1 MSQTSYKG
9 FRQDE
14 LEFQYNPRAS
24 VSEYPDLAKK
34 RSAESRKV
42 RSTLK
47 SWLDVPYGRSPREIL
62 DIYPAAQAG
71 APVLVYYHG
80 GYWRGGSKE
89 DNCSFAPTFVTRGA
103 HVVIV
108 EYDLCPKV
116 TVGDIVCQARASI
129 AWVYRNIE
137 RYNGAPSRLYI
148 SGHSAGGHLA
158 AMILAR
164 DWQRE
169 GLPREFVKGAV
180 LTSGVY
186 DLEMVM
192 QIGINDEIRMTPE
205 LVKENS
211 PFLHPPLPICP
222 TLIGVGGAE
231 PEGWQ
236 RMSEE
241 YFNLCKER
249 GLDCQYLV
257 VPGANHFTLP
267 EHLADANSPLTRAM
281 LKQIGRQYC

>member
-1 MSQTSYKG
+1 MNQTGYKG
-9 FRQDE
+9 FRPDE
-14 LEFQYNPRAS
+14 LEFQYNPRTS
-24 VSEYPDLAKK
+24 VSEYPELAKK
-34 RSAESRKV
+34 RSAESQKV
-42 RSTLK
+42 RSSLK
-47 SWLDVPYGRSPREIL
+47 SWLDVPYGGSPREVL

-71 APVLVYYHG
+71 APVFVYYHG

-89 DNCSFAPTFVTRGA
+89 DNCGFAPTFVKHGA
-103 HVVIV
+103 NVVIV
-108 EYDLCPKV
+108 EYDLCPEV
-116 TVGDIVCQARASI
+116 TVSDIVRQARASI

-158 AMILAR
+158 AMILAH

-169 GLPREFVKGAV
+169 GLPRGLIKGAV

-186 DLEMVM
+186 DLEMVIR
-192 QIGINDEIRMTPE
+192 IGINDEIRMTPE
-205 LVKENS
+205 LVNENS

-241 YFNLCKER
+241 FFNLCKER

-267 EHLADANSPLTRAM
+267 EHLADANSPLTQAM
-281 LKQIGRQYC
+281 LKQMGL

>member
-9 FRQDE
+9 FRRDE

-24 VSEYPDLAKK
+24 VPEYPELAKK
-34 RSAESRKV
+34 RSAESQKV

-62 DIYPAAQAG
+62 DIYPAAQA
-71 APVLVYYHG
+71 ATPVLVYYHG
-80 GYWRGGSKE
+80 GYWRGSNKE
-89 DNCSFAPTFVTRGA
+89 DNCNFAPTFVTRGA
-103 HVVIV
+103 NVVVV

-116 TVGDIVCQARASI
+116 TVSDIVREARASV
-129 AWVYRNIE
+129 AWIYRNIE
-137 RYNGAPSRLYI
+137 RYNGDPERVYI

-158 AMILAR
+158 AMILAH
-164 DWQRE
+164 DWERE
-169 GLPREFVKGAV
+169 GLPRNFIKGAV

-192 QIGINDEIRMTPE
+192 QIAANDEIHMTPE
-205 LVKENS
+205 LVRENS
-211 PFLHPPLPICP
+211 PFLHPPLPVCP
-222 TLIGVGGAE
+222 TVISVGGAE

-236 RMSEE
+236 RMSKE
-241 YFNLCKER
+241 FFTFCKER

-257 VPGANHFTLP
+257 VPDANHFTLA
-267 EHLADANSPLTRAM
+267 EHLRDENSPLTQAM
-281 LKQIGRQYC
+281 LKQMGL

>member
-1 MSQTSYKG
+1 MSQIFYKR

-24 VSEYPDLAKK
+24 VSDYPELAKK
-34 RSAESRKV
+34 RSAESQRI

-47 SWLDVPYGRSPREIL
+47 SWLDIPYGSSPREIL
-62 DIYPAAQAG
+62 DIYPAAQAS
-71 APVLVYYHG
+71 APTLAYYHG
-80 GYWRGGSKE
+80 GYWRGSSKE
-89 DNCSFAPTFVTRGA
+89 DNCNFAPTFVNHGA
-103 HVVIV
+103 NVVIV

-116 TVGDIVCQARASI
+116 TVSDIVRQARASI
-129 AWVYRNIE
+129 AWVYRNIK
-137 RYNGAPSRLYI
+137 RYNGDPKKLYI
-148 SGHSAGGHLA
+148 SGHSAGAQLA
-158 AMILAR
+158 AMILAY
-164 DWQRE
+164 DWERE
-169 GLPREFVKGAV
+169 GLPRDIIKGAV

-192 QIGINDEIRMTPE
+192 QIGVNAEIRMTPE
-205 LVKENS
+205 LAKENS

-222 TLIGVGGAE
+222 ILIGVGGAE

-241 YFNLCKER
+241 FFNFCKER

-257 VPGANHFTLP
+257 VPGTNHFTLP
-267 EHLADANSPLTRAM
+267 EHLADANSPLTRAV
-281 LKQIGRQYC
+281 LKQMGL

>member
-9 FRQDE
+9 FREDE
-14 LEFQYNPRAS
+14 LEYQYNPRAS
-24 VSEYPDLAKK
+24 VAGYPELSKK
-34 RSAESRKV
+34 KAAECKKI

-47 SWLDVPYGRSPREIL
+47 SWLDVPYGSSPREMM
-62 DIYPAAQAG
+62 DIYPTPQAA
-71 APVLVYYHG
+71 APTLVYYHG
-80 GYWRGGSKE
+80 GYWRGSSKE
-89 DNCSFAPTFVTRGA
+89 DNCNFAPTFVARGA
-103 HVVIV
+103 NVVVV

-116 TVGDIVCQARASI
+116 TVGDIVRQARASI

-137 RYNGAPSRLYI
+137 RYNGNPQKLYV
-148 SGHSAGGHLA
+148 SGHSAGAHLA
-158 AMILAR
+158 AMILAH
-164 DWQRE
+164 DWERE
-169 GLPREFVKGAV
+169 GLPRDLIKGAV

-192 QIGINDEIRMTPE
+192 QIAANAEIRMTPE
-205 LVKENS
+205 LVRENS

-241 YFNLCKER
+241 FFQLCKER

-257 VPGANHFTLP
+257 VPAANHFILP
-267 EHLADANSPLTRAM
+267 EHLSDPDSPLTKSIF
-281 LKQIGRQYC
+281 KQMGV

>member
-1 MSQTSYKG
+1 MSQTGYKG
-9 FRQDE
+9 FRPDE
-14 LEFQYNPRAS
+14 LDFQYNPRTS
-24 VSEYPDLAKK
+24 VSEYPELAKK
-34 RSAESRKV
+34 RSAESQKA

-47 SWLDVPYGRSPREIL
+47 SWLDVPYGGSPREVL
-62 DIYPAAQAG
+62 DIYPAAQAD
-71 APVLVYYHG
+71 APVFVYYHG
-80 GYWRGGSKE
+80 GYWRGGTKE
-89 DNCSFAPTFVTRGA
+89 DNCSFAPTFVKRGA
-103 HVVIV
+103 NVVIV

-116 TVGDIVCQARASI
+116 TVSDIVRQARASI
-129 AWVYRNIE
+129 AWVYRHIE

-158 AMILAR
+158 AMILAH

-169 GLPREFVKGAV
+169 GLPRELIKGAV

-222 TLIGVGGAE
+222 TVIGVGGAE

-236 RMSEE
+236 RMSQEF
-241 YFNLCKER
+241 FNLCKER

-267 EHLADANSPLTRAM
+267 EHLTDADSPLTHAM
-281 LKQIGRQYC
+281 LKQMGL

>member
-1 MSQTSYKG
+1 M
-9 FRQDE
+9 
-14 LEFQYNPRAS
+14 
-24 VSEYPDLAKK
+24 
-34 RSAESRKV
+34 
-42 RSTLK
+42 
-47 SWLDVPYGRSPREIL
+47 PYGGSPREVL
-62 DIYPAAQAG
+62 DIYPAAQAD
-71 APVLVYYHG
+71 APVFVYYHG
-80 GYWRGGSKE
+80 GYWRGGTKE
-89 DNCSFAPTFVTRGA
+89 DNCSFAPTFVKRGA
-103 HVVIV
+103 NVVIV

-116 TVGDIVCQARASI
+116 TVSDIVRQARASI
-129 AWVYRNIE
+129 AWVYRHIE

-158 AMILAR
+158 AMILAH

-169 GLPREFVKGAV
+169 GLPRELIKGAV

-222 TLIGVGGAE
+222 TVIGVGGAE

-236 RMSEE
+236 RMSQEF
-241 YFNLCKER
+241 FNLCKER

-267 EHLADANSPLTRAM
+267 EHLTDADSPLTHAM
-281 LKQIGRQYC
+281 LKQMGL

>member
-14 LEFQYNPRAS
+14 LEYQYNPRAS
-24 VSEYPDLAKK
+24 VADYPELSKK
-34 RSAESRKV
+34 KAAQCKKI

-47 SWLDVPYGRSPREIL
+47 SWLDIPYGSSPREML
-62 DIYPAAQAG
+62 DIFPAAQAA
-71 APVLVYYHG
+71 APTLVYYHG
-80 GYWRGGSKE
+80 GYWRGSSKE
-89 DNCSFAPTFVTRGA
+89 DNCNFAPAFVARGVN
-103 HVVIV
+103 VVVV

-116 TVGDIVCQARASI
+116 TVSDIVRQARASI

-137 RYNGAPSRLYI
+137 RYGGDPKKLYI
-148 SGHSAGGHLA
+148 SGHSAGAHLA
-158 AMILAR
+158 AMILAH
-164 DWQRE
+164 DWERE
-169 GLPREFVKGAV
+169 GLPRDFIKGAA

-186 DLEMVM
+186 DLEVVM
-192 QIGINDEIRMTPE
+192 LIAANAEIRMTPE

-222 TLIGVGGAE
+222 TLLGVGGAE

-241 YFNLCKER
+241 FFQLCKAH

-257 VPGANHFTLP
+257 VPAANHFTLP
-267 EHLADANSPLTRAM
+267 EHLSDPDSPLTRAM
-281 LKQIGRQYC
+281 LQQMGF